1 MTYTHETETSEV
13 YQLKRALERVNSE
26 LDMYKCYKTAYET
39 RIARLKE
46 AQRKAHLPFN
56 GVID

>member
-1 MTYTHETETSEV
+1 MD
-13 YQLKRALERVNSE
+13 QLKRALERVNAE

-56 GVID
+56 GVIE